1 MDKWINLTAI
11 WQITVVGLIAGAGL
25 PAIFAVGVRVLTP
38 PEAAHGPAGV
48 AADGSTSTAT
58 VAVRSTP
65 RLIAASACFAVV
77 VAGIAWGLYL
87 IVAST

>member
-25 PAIFAVGVRVLTP
+25 PAIFAIGVRVLAP
-38 PEAAHGPAGV
+38 PEAATGPVGV
-48 AADGSTSTAT
+48 AGDGSTTTAT
-58 VAVRSTP
+58 IAVRSRP

-87 IVAST
+87 IVAGT